1 MKSKADLLRKILYIY
16 VLISPLVDMMTSL
29 AVRAGMT
36 GMTMGVVVRA
46 LFVVAMAFYVLFLY
60 RGAHGVKLR
69 IAVLITAAYGIIYLL
84 NTVSI
89 NGLGVLMDNA
99 KMYVKVYY
107 FVFVLLGLYALYRE
121 HGIVISDKLL
131 TIVFCI
137 YSTSIF
143 LAAITGTSFPTY
155 ELLDIGYCGW
165 FYAGNEIGAI
175 VAILAG
181 IALAYGFTKSKLIS
195 IPILGLVAFSSTY
208 IGTKVPFFAVV
219 VAGVLLLLFWIG
231 KLVKEKFATGK
242 KTIIKFG
249 VLLLCILV
257 LYLADSP
264 IHQNADWIQDQFGIT
279 TEADWSKFGTF
290 APIIETVDWLLSG
303 RIGDIQDV
311 MSRYVDGSWM
321 EKLFGIGYTFQIA
334 GEWRTDVVEMDFV
347 AILLKHGMVG
357 LAIYMIPLLYFAVV
371 CIKKLIKQLKYF
383 WELESAVLY
392 TYGILIG
399 LGCAF
404 LAGHVLVA
412 PAVSIYIAACIVKL
426 HANLTER
433 EERINEIE
441 RDRPGL

>member
-1 MKSKADLLRKILYIY
+1 MKNKAELLRKMLYIY
-16 VLISPLVDMMTSL
+16 ILISPLVDMMTSL
-29 AVRAGMT
+29 AVRAGMS

-60 RGAHGVKLR
+60 RGAYGVKLR
-69 IAVLITAAYGIIYLL
+69 IAVLITAAYGIAYLM

-99 KMYVKVYY
+99 KMFVKVYF

-121 HGIVISDKLL
+121 HDILVSDKLL
-131 TIVFCI
+131 TIVLCI

-181 IALAYGFTKSKLIS
+181 IALAYGFTKPKIIS

-219 VAGVLLLLFWIG
+219 AAGAMLLVFWIG
-231 KLVKEKFATGK
+231 KLIKEKPAKGK

-249 VLLLCILV
+249 ALLLCILV
-257 LYLADSP
+257 LYFAGSP
-264 IHQNADWIQDQFGIT
+264 IQQNADWIQDQYGNT
-279 TEADWSKFGTF
+279 TQTDWSYLGDF
-290 APIIETVDWLLSG
+290 ASVVETVDWMLSG
-303 RIGDIQDV
+303 RIGAIQNV
-311 MSRYVDGSWM
+311 INRYVDGSWM

-334 GEWRTDVVEMDFV
+334 EELRTDVVEMDFV
-347 AILLKHGMVG
+347 SILLKHGVVG
-357 LAIYMIPLLYFAVV
+357 FVIYMSPLLYFAVV
-371 CIKKLIKQLKYF
+371 CIKKLLKQLKYF
-383 WELESAVLY
+383 WELESAILY
-392 TYGILIG
+392 TYAILIG

-404 LAGHVLVA
+404 LAGHTLVA

-426 HANLTER
+426 YGNLTER
-433 EERINEIE
+433 EEQINEIE